1 MLLLVDA
8 RAGRTAGDEE
18 IMQRLRVLGAEVL
31 LVINKIDGIAPE
43 TAEAEFLVFGVAD
56 HALVSANHG
65 RGIAGLATA
74 VAAHLATSR
83 PVTETAPLPYVAGRV
98 RLAVIGR
105 PNVGKS
111 TLINRWLG
119 ETRQVVF
126 DAPGTTRDS
135 IEIPLQHAVGDFL
148 LVDTAGVR
156 RKGRVDGVVEK
167 FSVVKAL
174 QAMREAD
181 VAVLVIDAQEGLVD
195 QDLHLFEFAADV
207 GTGLVL
213 AVNKWDGLSADTR
226 ASVKVGLDRRLTF
239 APWVPLRF
247 ISALHGTGVPDVL
260 REVLRVHRCAD
271 FDVQTPVLTRI
282 LNDAVRAHPPPSV
295 SGRRIKLRYAHKTGG
310 HPPTVMIHGNQTNAV
325 PASYTRFLENRFR
338 KALKL
343 IRKAK
348 AGEMPGTLNLKK
360 AVAPPR
366 IQRVTVASKAR
377 ARESARTLDLKGAAA
392 LLHIH
397 PETLRQRARTGEI
410 PGAKLGRSWVFIEED
425 LLEYIRDRYAKHAS
439 GASDNRGGT
448 LCRSTVEAMA
458 SGISTTRPGA
468 VDPEYANLLSLKTNG
483 LQRNCTTR

>member
-1 MLLLVDA
+1 MQPVIALVGRPNVGKSTLFNRLTDSRDALVASVPGLTRDRQYGNATLDGRSCTVIDTGGLGDSSQVSDLRAEQVELAIDEADLVLLLVDA
-8 RAGRTAGDEE
+8 RAGRTPADEE
-18 IMQRLRVLGAEVL
+18 IMQRLRERGAEVF
-31 LVINKIDGIAPE
+31 LVINKIDGNVPE
-43 TAEAEFLVFGVAD
+43 AAEAEFLVFGVAD
-56 HALVSANHG
+56 HALVSASHG

-74 VAAHLATSR
+74 VAARL
-83 PVTETAPLPYVAGRV
+83 PVVERAPLAFVPGRV

-135 IEIPLQHAVGDFL
+135 IEIPLEHAVGKFL

-174 QAMREAD
+174 QAMRDAD
-181 VAVLVIDAQEGLVD
+181 VAVLLIDAQEGLVD

-213 AVNKWDGLSADTR
+213 AVNKWDGLSADAK
-226 ASVKVGLDRRLTF
+226 ASVKVGLDRKLTF

-271 FDVQTPVLTRI
+271 FDVHTSVLTRI

-295 SGRRIKLRYAHKTGG
+295 SGRRIKLRYAHKSGS
-310 HPPTVMIHGNQTNAV
+310 HPPTVMIHGNQTSAV
-325 PASYTRFLENRFR
+325 PANYTRFLENRFR
-338 KALKL
+338 ETLKL
-343 IRKAK
+343 I
-348 AGEMPGTLNLKK
+348 GTPIKI
-360 AVAPPR
+360 VY
-366 IQRVTVASKAR
+366 
-377 ARESARTLDLKGAAA
+377 
-392 LLHIH
+392 
-397 PETLRQRARTGEI
+397 RTGEN
-410 PGAKLGRSWVFIEED
+410 PYKS
-425 LLEYIRDRYAKHAS
+425 K
-439 GASDNRGGT
+439 
-448 LCRSTVEAMA
+448 
-458 SGISTTRPGA
+458 
-468 VDPEYANLLSLKTNG
+468 
-483 LQRNCTTR
+483 RNELTPRQQLRRKRMVRHHKRRKR

>member
-1 MLLLVDA
+1 MQPVIALVGRPNVGKSTLFNRLTDSRDALVANVPGLTRDRQYGNATLDGRSCTVIDTGGLGDSSQVSELMAEQVELAIDEADLVLLLVDA
-8 RAGRTAGDEE
+8 RAGRTAADEE

-56 HALVSANHG
+56 HALVSASHG

-83 PVTETAPLPYVAGRV
+83 PVTDTAPLPYVAGRV

-135 IEIPLQHAVGDFL
+135 IEIPLQHAVGNFL

-181 VAVLVIDAQEGLVD
+181 VAVLMIDAQEGLVD

-213 AVNKWDGLSADTR
+213 AVNKWDGLGADTR

-260 REVLRVHRCAD
+260 RDVLRVHRCAD

-343 IRKAK
+343 I
-348 AGEMPGTLNLKK
+348 GTPIKI
-360 AVAPPR
+360 VY
-366 IQRVTVASKAR
+366 
-377 ARESARTLDLKGAAA
+377 
-392 LLHIH
+392 
-397 PETLRQRARTGEI
+397 RTGEN
-410 PGAKLGRSWVFIEED
+410 PYQGKRNELTARQQ
-425 LLEYIRDRYAKHAS
+425 
-439 GASDNRGGT
+439 
-448 LCRSTVEAMA
+448 
-458 SGISTTRPGA
+458 
-468 VDPEYANLLSLKTNG
+468 LSRK
-483 LQRNCTTR
+483 RMVRHHKRRKR

>member
-1 MLLLVDA
+1 MQPVIALVGRPNVGKSTLFNRLTNSRDALVASVPGLTRDRQYGNATLDGRSCTVIDTGGLGDSSDVSNLMAEQVELAIDEADLVLLLVDA
-8 RAGRTAGDEE
+8 RAGRTPADEE
-18 IMQRLRVLGAEVL
+18 IMQRLRELGAEVF
-31 LVINKIDGIAPE
+31 LVVNKIDGNVPE
-43 TAEAEFLVFGVAD
+43 AAEAEFLRFGVAD
-56 HALVSANHG
+56 HALVSASHG
-65 RGIAGLATA
+65 RGIAGLAAA
-74 VAAHLATSR
+74 VAARLPATEPEPS
-83 PVTETAPLPYVAGRV
+83 PLLQGRI

-135 IEIPLQHAVGDFL
+135 IEIPLEHATGKFL
-148 LVDTAGVR
+148 LIDTAGVR
-156 RKGRVDGVVEK
+156 RKGRVDGIVEK

-174 QAMREAD
+174 HAMRDAD
-181 VAVLVIDAQEGLVD
+181 VAVLLIDAQEGLVD
-195 QDLHLFEFAADV
+195 QDLHLLEFAADV

-213 AVNKWDGLSADTR
+213 AVNKWDGLSADAR

-260 REVLRVHRCAD
+260 RDVLRVHRCAD

-295 SGRRIKLRYAHKTGG
+295 SGRRIKLRYAHKSGS

-343 IRKAK
+343 IGTPIRIVYRTSENPYKDKRNVLTPGQKLRRKRMVRHHK
-348 AGEMPGTLNLKK
+348 RRK
-360 AVAPPR
+360 R
-366 IQRVTVASKAR
+366 
-377 ARESARTLDLKGAAA
+377 
-392 LLHIH
+392 
-397 PETLRQRARTGEI
+397 
-410 PGAKLGRSWVFIEED
+410 
-425 LLEYIRDRYAKHAS
+425 
-439 GASDNRGGT
+439 
-448 LCRSTVEAMA
+448 
-458 SGISTTRPGA
+458 
-468 VDPEYANLLSLKTNG
+468 
-483 LQRNCTTR
+483 

>member
-1 MLLLVDA
+1 MQPVIALVGRPNVGKSTLFNRLTDSRDALVANVPGLTRDRQYGNATLDGRSCTVIDTGGLGDSSQVSDLMADQVELAIDEADLVLLLVDG
-8 RAGRTAGDEE
+8 RAGRTAADEE

-31 LVINKIDGIAPE
+31 LVINKIDGVAPE
-43 TAEAEFLVFGVAD
+43 TAEAEFLVFGVPD
-56 HALVSANHG
+56 HALVSASHG

-74 VAAHLATSR
+74 VAARLATSR
-83 PVTETAPLPYVAGRV
+83 PVAETTPLPYVAGRV

-135 IEIPLQHAVGDFL
+135 IEIPLGHAVGNFM

-260 REVLRVHRCAD
+260 REVLRVHGCAD

-338 KALKL
+338 EALKL
-343 IRKAK
+343 I
-348 AGEMPGTLNLKK
+348 GTPIKI
-360 AVAPPR
+360 VY
-366 IQRVTVASKAR
+366 
-377 ARESARTLDLKGAAA
+377 
-392 LLHIH
+392 
-397 PETLRQRARTGEI
+397 RTGEN
-410 PGAKLGRSWVFIEED
+410 PFQGKRNALTDRQKLSRKRMV
-425 LLEYIRDRYAKHAS
+425 RHHKRRK
-439 GASDNRGGT
+439 R
-448 LCRSTVEAMA
+448 
-458 SGISTTRPGA
+458 
-468 VDPEYANLLSLKTNG
+468 
-483 LQRNCTTR
+483 

>member
-1 MLLLVDA
+1 MQPVIALVGRPNVGKSTLFNRLTNSRDALVASVPGLTRDRQYGDATLDGRSCTVIDTGGLGDSSDVSNLMAEQVGLAIDEADLVLLLVDA
-8 RAGRTAGDEE
+8 RAGRTPADEE
-18 IMQRLRVLGAEVL
+18 IMQQLRERGAEVF
-31 LVINKIDGIAPE
+31 LVINKIDGNVPE
-43 TAEAEFLVFGVAD
+43 SAEAEFLSFGVAD
-56 HALVSANHG
+56 HALVSASHG
-65 RGIAGLATA
+65 RGIAGLAAA
-74 VAAHLATSR
+74 VATRLPATEPEPSALL
-83 PVTETAPLPYVAGRV
+83 EGRV

-135 IEIPLQHAVGDFL
+135 IEIPLDHAAGKFL
-148 LVDTAGVR
+148 LIDTAGVR

-174 QAMREAD
+174 QAMRGAD
-181 VAVLVIDAQEGLVD
+181 VAVLLIDAREGLVD
-195 QDLHLFEFAADV
+195 QDLHLFEFAAAV

-295 SGRRIKLRYAHKTGG
+295 SGRRIKLRYAHKSGS
-310 HPPTVMIHGNQTNAV
+310 HPPTVMIHGNQTSAV

-338 KALKL
+338 ETLKL
-343 IRKAK
+343 I
-348 AGEMPGTLNLKK
+348 GT
-360 AVAPPR
+360 PIR
-366 IQRVTVASKAR
+366 IVF
-377 ARESARTLDLKGAAA
+377 
-392 LLHIH
+392 
-397 PETLRQRARTGEI
+397 RTGEN
-410 PGAKLGRSWVFIEED
+410 PYKDKRNKLTPRQALRRKRMV
-425 LLEYIRDRYAKHAS
+425 RHHKRRK
-439 GASDNRGGT
+439 R
-448 LCRSTVEAMA
+448 
-458 SGISTTRPGA
+458 
-468 VDPEYANLLSLKTNG
+468 
-483 LQRNCTTR
+483 